1 MTHSNQTSVS
11 SQLQT
16 LQISK
21 AIRQIRYDTE
31 NYQIIVMLAEVEAVG
46 VTAMGDVQSDLQK
59 AVESISQFPG
69 VISASFVTM

>member
-31 NYQIIVMLAEVEAVG
+31 NYQIIVMLAEVEDVG
-46 VTAMGDVQSDLQK
+46 VTVMGDVQSDLQK

>member
-31 NYQIIVMLAEVEAVG
+31 NYQIIVMLAEVEDVG
-46 VTAMGDVQSDLQK
+46 VTAMGDVT
-59 AVESISQFPG
+59 E
-69 VISASFVTM
+69 